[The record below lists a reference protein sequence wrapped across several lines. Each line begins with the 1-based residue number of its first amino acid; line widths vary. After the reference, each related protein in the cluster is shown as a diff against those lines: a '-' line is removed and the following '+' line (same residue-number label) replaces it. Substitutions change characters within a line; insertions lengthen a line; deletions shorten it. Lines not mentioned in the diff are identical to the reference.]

1 MTEKGLAVFCGQE
14 KVNRTGPRG
23 KAGEWLN
30 FCNFPAEGLERL
42 PDRGAKHRIK
52 RSLCFWGVLF
62 VGLFCLVFHSEIYLW
77 VSKFISASLN
87 REEECSKLPNENSWC
102 GSGAIKGGM
111 VTGEEFIMPL
121 RKLEKWAHQTE
132 RTPDKPESPPE
143 TWQQ

>member
-52 RSLCFWGVLF
+52 RSLCFGGVLF
-62 VGLFCLVFHSEIYLW
+62 VCLFLLRT
-77 VSKFISASLN
+77 KF
-87 REEECSKLPNENSWC
+87 NSW
-102 GSGAIKGGM
+102 GVSVNGKETTEDLAPTASYPRFGQTARSRPLKGRASRLDGA
-111 VTGEEFIMPL
+111 
-121 RKLEKWAHQTE
+121 
-132 RTPDKPESPPE
+132 S
-143 TWQQ
+143 